1 MLKEIILELIF
12 ELYFTNCYSYS
23 TSIQIQN
30 IPWPSSL
37 NIAVDIP
44 MLTEPCVLDA
54 LFPSVLEGTCA
65 IFGTFG
71 CGKTIITLANKG
83 ISHHSCCRQQSMIKR
98 CWIKS
103 GVIWF

>member
-1 MLKEIILELIF
+1 MLKAIILELIF

-30 IPWPSSL
+30 IPWPGSVKL
-37 NIAVDIP
+37 AADIS

-54 LFPSVLEGTCA
+54 LFPSMLGGTCA

-83 ISHHSCCRQQSMIKR
+83 ISHHSCCRQENMIKR
-98 CWIKS
+98 SSLKDQ
-103 GVIWF
+103 